1 MVIQFKAARRRRIL
15 GVLPMPDGGRMAFTG
30 RSMAEV
36 LRQWQEAK
44 SGRRLP

>member
-1 MVIQFKAARRRRIL
+1 MAVIIHFRSGRRIL

-44 SGRRLP
+44 GERK